1 MTLFADLDL
10 SERLLIAR
18 RGTAYFAQRLAELS
32 DNDFDGDTLLP
43 GWSRRHLVAHVGY
56 NAAALCRL
64 MDWAATGVET
74 PMYESVE
81 QRSREIAE
89 GATLDPAALR
99 NLFDHTVARLDEKWR
114 NLPES
119 AWSAQVR
126 TAQGR
131 LVPASETAWMRTREV
146 WIHAVD
152 LANGGRFDDFP
163 AVVLDSLL
171 ADIVGMWRQKNLGAG
186 LVLASRRPCFRCG
199 ARGFAFVDNRGRHA
213 GGGCAM
219 GGWPRCYRRRR
230 RRRSPRATTLVVET
244 VATTMRSPRRVFR
257 RRRTSR
263 RIPQ

>member
-1 MTLFADLDL
+1 MSYFADLDL

-32 DNDFDGDTLLP
+32 DDDFGGDTLLP

-64 MDWAATGVET
+64 IDWAVTGVET

-81 QRSREIAE
+81 QRGREISE

-114 NLPES
+114 NLPAS

-152 LANGGRFDDFP
+152 LANGGRFADFP
-163 AVVLDSLL
+163 AVVLNSLL
-171 ADIVGMWRQKNLGAG
+171 ADIVGMWRQKNLGDG
-186 LVLASRRPCFRCG
+186 LVLAI
-199 ARGFAFVDNRGRHA
+199 D
-213 GGGCAM
+213 GCAPIAVQEDSPTSTTVS
-219 GGWPRCYRRRR
+219 GTLAGIARWAAGRGTIGADIEGDLDVPPRW
-230 RRRSPRATTLVVET
+230 L
-244 VATTMRSPRRVFR
+244 
-257 RRRTSR
+257 
-263 RIPQ
+263 

>member
-1 MTLFADLDL
+1 LTRFGELDL
-10 SERLLIAR
+10 PERLQIAR
-18 RGTAYFAQRLAELS
+18 HGTAYFAQRLAELT
-32 DNDFDGDTLLP
+32 DNEFDGGTLLP

-74 PMYESVE
+74 PMYESAE
-81 QRSREIAE
+81 HRNREITE

-99 NLFDHTVARLDEKWR
+99 NLFDHTVARLDEKW
-114 NLPES
+114 LHVPDS

-131 LVPASETAWMRTREV
+131 QVPAAETAWMRTREV

-186 LVLASRRPCFRCG
+186 LVLAVDDG
-199 ARGFAFVDNRGRHA
+199 APIAVQED
-213 GGGCAM
+213 
-219 GGWPRCYRRRR
+219 
-230 RRRSPRATTLVVET
+230 SPATTT
-244 VATTMRSPRRVFR
+244 VAGTLAAVARWAAGRGAVGVDVEGDLREP
-257 RRRTSR
+257 
-263 RIPQ
+263 PPWL

>member
-1 MTLFADLDL
+1 VTRFADLDL

-18 RGTAYFAQRLAELS
+18 HGTAYFAQRLAELS

-74 PMYESVE
+74 PMYESAE

-89 GATLDPAALR
+89 GATLDAGALR

-114 NLPES
+114 HLPES
-119 AWSAQVR
+119 AWSAEVR

-131 LVPASETAWMRTREV
+131 LVPATETAWMRTREV

-171 ADIVGMWRQKNLGAG
+171 ADIVGMWRQKELGGG
-186 LVLASRRPCFRCG
+186 LVLAIDGRTPVAVQGDSPASTPVSGTLPAVARWAAGRG
-199 ARGFAFVDNRGRHA
+199 ALGVDIDGDLQEP
-213 GGGCAM
+213 
-219 GGWPRCYRRRR
+219 PRW
-230 RRRSPRATTLVVET
+230 L
-244 VATTMRSPRRVFR
+244 
-257 RRRTSR
+257 
-263 RIPQ
+263 

>member
-1 MTLFADLDL
+1 VTRFADLDL

-18 RGTAYFAQRLAELS
+18 HGTAYFAQRLAELS

-74 PMYESVE
+74 PMYESAE

-89 GATLDPAALR
+89 GATLDAGALR

-114 NLPES
+114 HLPES
-119 AWSAQVR
+119 AWSAEVR

-131 LVPASETAWMRTREV
+131 LVPATETAWMRTREV

-171 ADIVGMWRQKNLGAG
+171 ADIVGMWRQKELGGG
-186 LVLASRRPCFRCG
+186 LVLAIDGRTPVAVQGDSPASTTVSGTLPAVARWAAGRG
-199 ARGFAFVDNRGRHA
+199 ALGVDIEGDLQEP
-213 GGGCAM
+213 
-219 GGWPRCYRRRR
+219 PRW
-230 RRRSPRATTLVVET
+230 L
-244 VATTMRSPRRVFR
+244 
-257 RRRTSR
+257 
-263 RIPQ
+263 